1 MNITKQSS
9 SRNLNVNGASRGTI
23 GGEAD
28 LASFFFVLLVLLI
41 LISTCDSIKSNNRGK
56 LE

>member
-9 SRNLNVNGASRGTI
+9 GRNLSVNGASRGTI